1 MGLLSAE
8 EQEQIVHAI
17 QIAENKTSGE
27 IRVAVEKHCN
37 SSAMDR
43 AAFYFNKL
51 GMHKT
56 ALRNG
61 VLIYLATEDHLF
73 AIIGDE
79 GINNRVMPDFWE
91 TTKEQML
98 LHFKKGDLASGVSD
112 GIISAGK
119 QLKTFFPVSK
129 DDINELPDDVFFGTE
144 K

>member
-27 IRVAVEKHCN
+27 IRVAVEKQCK
-37 SSAMDR
+37 SSVMDR

-51 GMHKT
+51 GMHET

-79 GINNRVMPDFWE
+79 GINNRVAPDFWE
-91 TTKEQML
+91 ETKGEML
-98 LHFKKGDLASGVSD
+98 VHFKNGNLAAGISEGV
-112 GIISAGK
+112 ISAGK
-119 QLKTFFPVSK
+119 QLKRFFPVSK
-129 DDINELPDDVFFGTE
+129 DDINELPDDIFFG